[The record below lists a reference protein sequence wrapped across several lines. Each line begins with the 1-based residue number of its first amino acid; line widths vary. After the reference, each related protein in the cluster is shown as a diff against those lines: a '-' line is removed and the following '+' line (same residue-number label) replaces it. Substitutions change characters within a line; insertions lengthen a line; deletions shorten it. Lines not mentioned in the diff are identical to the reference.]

1 MNSLLNYLIEFS
13 LCLTISWAFF
23 KVVLE
28 KLTFFDLNRLFLMGS
43 LGISLIIPLLSF
55 EAITVNETIQEFTLP
70 MVWIGEQLP
79 IKETFWLFEL
89 TWQESLIGIYFLGV
103 FFFGLRFI
111 LGFSKSF
118 LLLRQSEKYTL
129 DKLTLAVHPGYQPAS
144 FFSYILLPTY
154 DPKDLEQQQII
165 LHESVHAQKKHTW
178 DLILVQLAK
187 VILWFNPVIYLFEKS
202 IREVHE
208 FQADSGV
215 TQSFSQ
221 IAYSKLLVSLI
232 IRDRG
237 VPCMHHFS
245 QFQTKKRIVMMNSPK
260 SNLAQKRR
268 FLFGIPVFIV
278 MLIAFSCEST
288 DQEKLPVQ
296 FESNLEKDGS
306 IIPNNEELEFQKLPN
321 GRVMEID
328 KVFQVVEEMPTPP
341 GGMAGLTD
349 YLFKNL
355 KYPEQARKLGVEGMV
370 VVKFIV
376 RKDGTLSDLEVEK
389 GIGAGCDAE
398 AVRVLKGTYGWKP
411 GLQRGEKVD
420 VVLRLPI
427 NFELDK
433 GKKPEAVGS
442 FRNVKSGFLPTDSGY
457 EFFNSKIQ
465 NRIFLVSDKEC

>member
-13 LCLTISWAFF
+13 LCLTISWVFF

-43 LGISLIIPLLSF
+43 LGISLIIPFLSF
-55 EAITVNETIQEFTLP
+55 EAITINDTIQEFTLP
-70 MVWIGEQLP
+70 LVWIGDQLP
-79 IKETFWLFEL
+79 TKKTFWLFDL

-111 LGFSKSF
+111 LGFSRSF

-144 FFSYILLPTY
+144 FFSYVLLPTY

-187 VILWFNPVIYLFEKS
+187 VILWFNPVIYFFEKS

-260 SNLAQKRR
+260 SELAKKRR
-268 FLFGIPVFIV
+268 FLFGIPVFIL

-288 DQEKLPVQ
+288 DQEKLPIQ
-296 FESNLEKDGS
+296 PQSNLEKDGS
-306 IIPNNEELEFQKLPN
+306 VIPNSEELEFQELPN
-321 GRVMEID
+321 ARIMEAD
-328 KVFQVVEEMPTPP
+328 NVFDIVEEMPTPP
-341 GGMAGLTD
+341 GGMDGLTRH
-349 YLFKNL
+349 LIENL
-355 KYPEQARKLGVEGMV
+355 NYPDQAKRLGVEGMV
-370 VVKFIV
+370 MVKFIV
-376 RKDGTLSDLEVEK
+376 RKDGSIDDVEVLK

-398 AVRVLKGTYGWKP
+398 AVRVVKEFSNWTP
-411 GLQRGEKVD
+411 GVQRGRKVD
-420 VVLRLPI
+420 VYMRLPI
-427 NFELDK
+427 NFKLD
-433 GKKPEAVGS
+433 
-442 FRNVKSGFLPTDSGY
+442 
-457 EFFNSKIQ
+457 
-465 NRIFLVSDKEC
+465 